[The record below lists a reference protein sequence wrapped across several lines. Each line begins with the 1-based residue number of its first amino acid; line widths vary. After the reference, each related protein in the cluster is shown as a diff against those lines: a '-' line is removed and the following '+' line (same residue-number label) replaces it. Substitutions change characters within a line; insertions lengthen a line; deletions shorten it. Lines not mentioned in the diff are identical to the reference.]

1 MRVLH
6 LCPDY
11 PYTALYGHLIGKLS
25 DHIDNIVYIQQSEL
39 PLKATYPIVY
49 LGRDF
54 GFFDRLLFFR
64 KQYCVINDI
73 KHRKLTENIE
83 VIHAHTLFSS
93 GYEAYKLKKE
103 YGVPYVVAVRNTD
116 VNVFFHYMPHLRHIG
131 VKVML
136 SASAVIFL
144 SPAYQNQVI
153 KQYVP
158 PRLRDIIRKKSYV
171 IPNGIDD
178 FYLNNTPDGLKK
190 NDNKSVSIIYVG
202 EISHNKNLPS
212 TLKACYILKNRGYQ
226 IKYRVV
232 GKILDSD
239 LNALSQDPIVEYH
252 NYCDKS
258 EIINYYRESDV
269 FVMPSLTETFGLVY
283 AEALSQGLPIIYSK
297 GQGIDGYF
305 EEGYVGYHVV
315 SKNAEEIANSIE
327 QIIADLHNMSERA
340 ILASRRFNW
349 SDIALEYVGL
359 YKLILNNK

>member
-1 MRVLH
+1 MHALH

-25 DHIDNIVYIQQSEL
+25 NHVDNIVYIQQSEL
-39 PLKATYPIVY
+39 PLKAPCPIVF
-49 LGRDF
+49 LGKDF
-54 GFFDRLLFFR
+54 GVFDRLLYFR

-73 KHRKLTENIE
+73 KRRKLTENIDI
-83 VIHAHTLFSS
+83 IHAHTLFSS
-93 GYEAYKLKKE
+93 GYEAYKLNKE

-116 VNVFFHYMPHLRHIG
+116 VNVFFRYMPHLRHLG

-153 KQYVP
+153 TQYVP
-158 PRLRDIIRKKSYV
+158 PQLRDKIRKKSYV

-178 FYLNNTPDGLKK
+178 FYLNNTPVGFK
-190 NDNKSVSIIYVG
+190 NTDNKSIKIIYVG
-202 EISHNKNLPS
+202 EISHNKNLPT
-212 TLKACYILKNRGYQ
+212 TLKACYMLKNRGYQ
-226 IKYRVV
+226 IKYLIV

-239 LNALSQDPIVEYH
+239 LNALTKDPIVEYH

-315 SKNAEEIANSIE
+315 SKDAEEIANSIE
-327 QIIADLHNMSERA
+327 QVLSDLHDMSERA
-340 ILASRRFNW
+340 ILASRIFNW
-349 SDIALEYVGL
+349 SEIALEYARL
-359 YKLILNNK
+359 YKLIISNK